1 MRILFALASAAFC
14 LPAAAQGMEPGEW
27 EIRTVI
33 SSSMMQV
40 PQVATGVQ
48 CVTPADAKDPTRF
61 AVRETSGCVV
71 KPGARSASSY
81 SWTVQ
86 CDQGMSGAG
95 KASFAGASFESEMR
109 TGINLQGVRMDILT
123 ATKGKR
129 LGPCA
134 AKK

>member
-1 MRILFALASAAFC
+1 MRFLLALASAAFC

-33 SSSMMQV
+33 SSSAMQV

-48 CVTPADAKDPTRF
+48 CISPAEAKDPTRY
-61 AVRETSGCVV
+61 AVRDTPGCVV

-81 SWTVQ
+81 EWTIR
-86 CDQGMSGAG
+86 CDQGMSGSG
-95 KASFAGASFESEMR
+95 KASFAGASFESEIR
-109 TGINLQGVRMDILT
+109 SSVNFQGVKMDVLT

-134 AKK
+134 AK

>member
-1 MRILFALASAAFC
+1 MRILLALASAAVC

-48 CVTPADAKDPTRF
+48 CITPADARDPTRF

-81 SWTVQ
+81 SWTVS
-86 CDQGMSGAG
+86 CDQGMNGAG
-95 KASFAGASFESEMR
+95 KAKFAGASFESEMR
-109 TGINLQGVRMDILT
+109 SSVNFQGVKMEILT
-123 ATKGKR
+123 ATTGKR